1 MRALSVI
8 DAKPNAVRIPEIELV
23 QIRLQMILAAV
34 LIDADH
40 AALEN
45 AKEAFDGVCRGR
57 AASIFAVAVVDGL
70 MVGELLAKRLVVL
83 RFVSVERAIQN
94 DMLANDLLNSPLTK
108 SGSADSVLWSRHGG
122 ESAMAMGRSDAVQG
136 DLMATWAE
144 MPRSPGHAFYDRL
157 QDLLREA
164 GFDAFVEGVCKP
176 YYAPRMGA
184 PSLPP
189 GRYFRM
195 HMIGYFE
202 GIDSERGI
210 AWRCADSFS
219 LRDFLRLSNR
229 EKVPDHSWLSRTRSR
244 LPHEAHETV
253 FGWVLK
259 LVAERSLVKG
269 ERIGVD
275 GSTMEANAAL
285 RTIVR
290 RDSSESYRAMLTRM
304 AQESGIETP
313 TAEDLARFDRKRKGK
328 TLSNADWKSPTDPDA
343 KIAKMKDGT
352 THLAYKPEHAVDLDT
367 GVVVAAPIH
376 PADEGDTTTLLPT
389 LDAAARNLDA
399 VGLAPSE
406 DAPCVVVAD
415 KGYHAREQLKAL
427 EGGVWKTRI
436 AEPEPAKGYLRWHGD
451 EAARKA
457 VYANRVRLRSD
468 IGRETMRRRGELVER
483 SFAHILDRGGMR
495 RAWLRGRENL
505 HKRYLIHV
513 AGFNLGVLMRAL
525 YGQGT
530 PREAAETLYALII
543 VLRTE
548 AALAFALIATVDGE
562 LAAIVIVAA
571 DPTRN

>member
-1 MRALSVI
+1 
-8 DAKPNAVRIPEIELV
+8 
-23 QIRLQMILAAV
+23 
-34 LIDADH
+34 
-40 AALEN
+40 
-45 AKEAFDGVCRGR
+45 
-57 AASIFAVAVVDGL
+57 
-70 MVGELLAKRLVVL
+70 
-83 RFVSVERAIQN
+83 
-94 DMLANDLLNSPLTK
+94 
-108 SGSADSVLWSRHGG
+108 
-122 ESAMAMGRSDAVQG
+122 MAMGRSEAVQD
-136 DLMATWAE
+136 DLMTTWAE

-157 QDLLREA
+157 QTLLQDS
-164 GFDAFVEGVCKP
+164 GFDAFVEEVCKP
-176 YYAPRMGA
+176 FYAPRMGA

-210 AWRCADSFS
+210 AWRCADLFS

-259 LVAERSLVKG
+259 LLAERGLVKG

-290 RDSSESYRAMLTRM
+290 RDSGESYRTMLTRM

-328 TLSNADWKSPTDPDA
+328 TLSNADWESPTDPEA
-343 KIAKMKDGT
+343 RIAKMKDRT

-376 PADEGDTTTLLPT
+376 PADEGDTTTLSPT
-389 LDAAARNLDA
+389 LEAAARNLDA

-406 DAPCVVVAD
+406 EEPCVMVAD

-427 EGGVWKTRI
+427 DGGEWKTRI
-436 AEPEPAKGYLRWHGD
+436 AEPKPAKGYLRWHGD
-451 EAARKA
+451 EAAQRA
-457 VYANRVRLRSD
+457 VYANRARLKSGV
-468 IGRETMRRRGELVER
+468 GRETMRRRGELVER

-495 RAWLRGRENL
+495 RVWLRGRENVQ
-505 HKRYLIHV
+505 KRYLIHV

-530 PREAAETLYALII
+530 PREAAEALYALFF
-543 VLRTE
+543 VLQSD
-548 AALAFALIATVDGE
+548 AALAFALIAAVEGE